1 MSSGYHKRPGTTV
14 STQLARDLRKRMT
27 RHEAKLWVA
36 LRRLRPAGFTFR
48 RQVPIGP
55 YVVDFAC
62 LKARLVVEVDGSQH
76 GFDAH
81 RAEDR
86 LRDTWLAERGFLVA
100 RFWNYQVDR
109 ELGSVMDTIFAR
121 LTEPRAP
128 SPSL

>member
-1 MSSGYHKRPGTTV
+1 MSSGHHKRPRTAV
-14 STQLARDLRKRMT
+14 PVQVARAQRKRMT
-27 RHEAKLWVA
+27 RQEARLWVA

-62 LKARLVVEVDGSQH
+62 LKARLVVEVDGAQH

-81 RAEDR
+81 LAGDG
-86 LRDTWLAERGFLVA
+86 LRDARLAERGFLVL
-100 RFWNYQVDR
+100 RFWNHQVDL
-109 ELGSVMDTIFAR
+109 ELDSVMDTIFAR
-121 LTEPRAP
+121 LTEPRA

>member
-1 MSSGYHKRPGTTV
+1 MSSSYHKRPGTTV
-14 STQLARDLRKRMT
+14 PVAVARALRQRLT
-27 RHEAKLWVA
+27 PQEAKLWVA

-62 LKARLVVEVDGSQH
+62 LKARLVVEVDGSHH

-81 RAEDR
+81 LAKDGV
-86 LRDTWLAERGFLVA
+86 RDARLAERGFRVL
-100 RFWNYQVDR
+100 RFWNHQVDR
-109 ELGSVMDTIFAR
+109 ELDSVMDTIFAR
-121 LTEPRAP
+121 LTEPRH